1 MLSKENE
8 KIQEEIESREIKLKR
23 SLQKL
28 SEPLEK
34 FFFFLFSFE
43 TFNLTFKKKKSSL
56 QFTKET
62 TLQRYQFINFV

>member
-43 TFNLTFKKKKSSL
+43 TFNLTFKKKKIQSPIHKRNNL
-56 QFTKET
+56 TKVS
-62 TLQRYQFINFV
+62 IH